1 MASYQYEPGDEF
13 RSVENALALVAAFR
27 AEFTTPLKDGVWVQR
42 QLRRLTSTETAE
54 ETVAEL
60 ERIVNG
66 CLYLASALVEGVAES
81 AHRSA
86 QEVLADYRSEIEKN
100 IPGMGID

>member
-1 MASYQYEPGDEF
+1 MAEYEYEPGDEF
-13 RSVENALALVAAFR
+13 RNVENALALVAAFR

-42 QLRRLTSTETAE
+42 QLRRLTSTQTPD

-66 CLYLASALVEGVAES
+66 CLYLSSALVQGLAEC
-81 AHRSA
+81 A
-86 QEVLADYRSEIEKN
+86 QRPPEEVLNDFRSEIEKN